1 MYSKLFLGNTA
12 QCLRLLVSALVRSR
26 EKITIAWLEFP
37 HLLVPLVC
45 TESSTIHCFYQA
57 SLLDK
62 EPVSLVALGCI
73 TVRVITLSCSMLAKM
88 ICGQTPGTS
97 VILIIM
103 ILQNASHG
111 SKISCVLS
119 PFLQLKGTTGNTDFF
134 SLFFNSDKDMLFSS
148 CLAFF
153 IVLGFFCLWLFVLS
167 RTFQQTWLLH
177 QSCNTACAV

>member
-1 MYSKLFLGNTA
+1 MKMKEKTLMYSKLFLGNTA

-103 ILQNASHG
+103 IL
-111 SKISCVLS
+111 
-119 PFLQLKGTTGNTDFF
+119 
-134 SLFFNSDKDMLFSS
+134 
-148 CLAFF
+148 
-153 IVLGFFCLWLFVLS
+153 
-167 RTFQQTWLLH
+167 
-177 QSCNTACAV
+177 